1 MVGEVW
7 DEPQLLRG
15 SFDDAEERR
24 QMHDTTKACACAMWT
39 ARSTSLA
46 TLWDMT
52 VAVCVDGWE
61 LVVGELRDGRLPPWG
76 RRLCDRPTGR
86 LELKMNRARSRSR

>member
-39 ARSTSLA
+39 ARSTSPA
-46 TLWDMT
+46 TPLEIAA

-61 LVVGELRDGRLPPWG
+61 QVVGELRDGRLPG
-76 RRLCDRPTGR
+76 
-86 LELKMNRARSRSR
+86 ELLNV